1 MPCISYTP
9 KNFHPETLTL
19 IMAANKIIDEYMAD
33 DLRLSLRQL
42 YYQFVHR
49 KLFPE
54 SYRMIFRNGRW
65 IRHSAG
71 TKNNPLSYKKMTTW
85 ISDGRLAGLIDWEA
99 IEDRTRNLQS
109 LAHWK
114 HPSEIMTAA
123 ADQYRIDRWKD
134 QTHRPEVWI
143 EKDAL
148 AGVIEPV
155 CQEFDV
161 SYLACR
167 GYMSQS
173 EMWASAQRML
183 RRWNDRQQTPVI
195 IHLGDHDPSGI
206 DMTRDIQDRICV
218 FGCDMVIMNRIALNL
233 DQVEFYKLPPDPAK
247 VTDSRCQGYIERF
260 GDESW
265 ELDALDPKTLRDLI
279 RKEMREWMEE
289 DLYAAQVVREQQQ
302 REKLGKAAQK
312 IDWEK

>member
-1 MPCISYTP
+1 MPCISYTT
-9 KNFHPETLTL
+9 KNFRPETLAL
-19 IMAANKIIDEYMAD
+19 IKAANKIIWEYMAD

-42 YYQFVHR
+42 YYQFVAR
-49 KLFPE
+49 NLFPE
-54 SYRMIFRNGRW
+54 SYRMVLYGGRW
-65 IRHSAG
+65 VYDAAG

-85 ISDGRLAGLIDWEA
+85 ISDARLAGLIDWEA

-173 EMWASAQRML
+173 EMWTSAQRML

-206 DMTRDIQDRICV
+206 DMTRDIRDRMYV
-218 FGCDMVIMNRIALNL
+218 FECDMVVVSRIALNL
-233 DQVEFYKLPPDPAK
+233 DQVELYKPPPDPAK
-247 VTDSRCQGYIERF
+247 VTDSRCRGYIERF

-265 ELDALDPKTLRDLI
+265 ELDALDPKTLRDLVRKEI
-279 RKEMREWMEE
+279 RKWMEE

-302 REKLGKAAQK
+302 REKLGKAAQE
-312 IDWEK
+312 IDWGK